1 MKSLILSLLCLGLT
15 LSGSAVSKF
24 MGKNSNGIPMYSI
37 DLDSPPET
45 RFSAVSADFKA
56 EVNIVINNYLSQIP
70 WFLLPVVT
78 EVAGALWWLQP
89 EYYQELV
96 GMGSSLGLDPKSL
109 MVAQYAYEF
118 SAFCTSVIAH
128 DASGQIIHSRN
139 LDFAFAST
147 MRNITYEAVFTRND

>member
-1 MKSLILSLLCLGLT
+1 MKSLILSLLCVGLT

-70 WFLLPVVT
+70 
-78 EVAGALWWLQP
+78 
-89 EYYQELV
+89 
-96 GMGSSLGLDPKSL
+96 
-109 MVAQYAYEF
+109 
-118 SAFCTSVIAH
+118 
-128 DASGQIIHSRN
+128 
-139 LDFAFAST
+139 
-147 MRNITYEAVFTRND
+147 